1 MNSSLPIDAE
11 VDRLDPYAFMAVVGK
26 RVIHP
31 GGRRSTHQMLEL
43 AGLAPGQRVIDVG
56 CGVAT
61 TAIEVARRF
70 GCHVTAVDIDPLM
83 LTRASANVRASGVD
97 TVLVAKADIQALEF
111 ADQTFDRVLIEAVT
125 MFVDRRLAV
134 REVVRVCRPGGRVL
148 DHEFIYRRPPTAE
161 IRRIFEGEV
170 CPGIRFDT
178 AADWLA
184 LYQSA
189 GLNSLQQRTGPFSM
203 MTPWGMLRDEG
214 IRNLLAMLARV
225 AARRAYRRKMIW
237 LMSRMVRVLPY
248 LGYVV
253 LVGTKPTD
261 DASRTA

>member
-1 MNSSLPIDAE
+1 MNSNLPIDAE
-11 VDRLDPYAFMAVVGK
+11 VERLDPYAFMAVIGK

-31 GGRRSTHQMLEL
+31 GGRRSTHEMLQL
-43 AGLAPGQRVIDVG
+43 AELAPGQRVLDVG

-97 TVLVAKADIQALEF
+97 SVVVARADVQALAF

-125 MFVDRRLAV
+125 MFVDRGLAV
-134 REVVRVCRPGGRVL
+134 GEVVRVCRPGGRVL

-170 CPGIRFDT
+170 CPGIRFET

-189 GLNSLQQRTGPFSM
+189 GLNSLRHRTGPFSM

-214 IRNLLAMLARV
+214 IRNLVAMMARV
-225 AARRAYRRKMIW
+225 AARPAYRRKMMW
-237 LMSRMVRVLPY
+237 LMSRMVRVLPF

-253 LVGTKPTD
+253 LVGTRPTD
-261 DASRTA
+261 DSRAA